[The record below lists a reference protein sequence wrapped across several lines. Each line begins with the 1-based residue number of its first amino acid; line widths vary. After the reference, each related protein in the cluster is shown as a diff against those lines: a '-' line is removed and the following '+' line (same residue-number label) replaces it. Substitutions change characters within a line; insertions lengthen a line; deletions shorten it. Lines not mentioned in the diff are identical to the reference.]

1 MRQQNMVSVLPSKG
15 GNSLVWPEF
24 IYILPA
30 LKLQVRVVS
39 LGGLLPGPSA
49 VLQWR
54 HVDKAAFTQGPFLN
68 LSLIHHSYYMCV
80 LHYCDSEIIYLKSK
94 TESLTGPPLSQL
106 VQSPNYAVKF
116 CSQIISI
123 FIDLGLMVLLSHGRK
138 GDSLSMEY
146 GFIIFLWFCQT
157 YM

>member
-1 MRQQNMVSVLPSKG
+1 MVSVLPSKG

-68 LSLIHHSYYMCV
+68 DEFSSFILYVCV
-80 LHYCDSEIIYLKSK
+80 
-94 TESLTGPPLSQL
+94 
-106 VQSPNYAVKF
+106 A
-116 CSQIISI
+116 
-123 FIDLGLMVLLSHGRK
+123 LL
-138 GDSLSMEY
+138 
-146 GFIIFLWFCQT
+146 
-157 YM
+157 

>member
-1 MRQQNMVSVLPSKG
+1 MVSVLPSKG
-15 GNSLVWPEF
+15 ANSLVWPEF
-24 IYILPA
+24 IYILPT

-80 LHYCDSEIIYLKSK
+80 LHYCDSKIIYLKSK
-94 TESLTGPPLSQL
+94 TESPTGPPLSQL
-106 VQSPNYAVKF
+106 V
-116 CSQIISI
+116 
-123 FIDLGLMVLLSHGRK
+123 
-138 GDSLSMEY
+138 
-146 GFIIFLWFCQT
+146 
-157 YM
+157 